1 MNRTS
6 LIAVFS
12 LLLTTHASGDDWPR
26 WMGLK
31 ADNVWRESGIIEKFP
46 GGGPKVLWR
55 SKVAGGYSGPAI
67 AAGKVFVTDYTAAGN
82 VKVANFERKEF
93 SGIESVICL
102 NEKDGVEIWKHE
114 YPVKYTISYPAGP
127 RCTPIYDDGR
137 LYTLGSE
144 GDLFCFDAN
153 DGKIIW
159 KKSLI
164 SDYGTKAALWGYAA
178 HPLIDGD
185 NILTLAGGANSH
197 IVALN
202 KMTGDEVWKSQSAPE
217 QGYSPPTIFKFGMT
231 RVLVLLKPNAVSG
244 INPDD
249 GKEYWSVP
257 YTATSGS
264 IIMTP
269 LRYKNLIYAAGYSG
283 KSLLLKASSNGKTVE
298 EVWRDKKE
306 AISPVNVQPFLQGSV
321 VYGMDQRGYLVALSL
336 PEGERLWQTTKPV
349 SERRPVGNG
358 TAFIIKNG
366 DRFFLFNELG
376 ELIIAKINESGYE
389 ELDRVKVI
397 NQTNNAFGRKVV
409 WSAPA
414 FAYKLVYIHND
425 AEIICIDSAKWL
437 QLSTE

>member
-46 GGGPKVLWR
+46 EGGPKVLWR

-127 RCTPIYDDGR
+127 RCTPIYDDGM

-178 HPLIDGD
+178 HPLIDGN
-185 NILTLAGGANSH
+185 NIVTLAGGANSH

-202 KMTGDEVWKSQSAPE
+202 KMTGDEV
-217 QGYSPPTIFKFGMT
+217 
-231 RVLVLLKPNAVSG
+231 
-244 INPDD
+244 
-249 GKEYWSVP
+249 
-257 YTATSGS
+257 
-264 IIMTP
+264 
-269 LRYKNLIYAAGYSG
+269 
-283 KSLLLKASSNGKTVE
+283 
-298 EVWRDKKE
+298 
-306 AISPVNVQPFLQGSV
+306 
-321 VYGMDQRGYLVALSL
+321 
-336 PEGERLWQTTKPV
+336 
-349 SERRPVGNG
+349 
-358 TAFIIKNG
+358 
-366 DRFFLFNELG
+366 
-376 ELIIAKINESGYE
+376 
-389 ELDRVKVI
+389 
-397 NQTNNAFGRKVV
+397 
-409 WSAPA
+409 
-414 FAYKLVYIHND
+414 
-425 AEIICIDSAKWL
+425 
-437 QLSTE
+437 